1 MREIVLDTETTGF
14 DPKKGDRIVEV
25 GCVELVNLIP
35 TGRIFHRYIN
45 PQRDV
50 PKAAVDVH
58 GLTEEFLKDHPT
70 FLYIVDEFLDFI
82 GDDPLV
88 IHNAAFDMKFL
99 NAELDRL
106 CRPILPMNRAID
118 TLIMAREKFPGSP
131 ATLDA
136 LCKRFKID
144 LSARTKHGALLDA
157 ELLAEVYLEIRGG
170 RQTQLG
176 LTNGQNKESFGQ
188 GLDQGQ
194 KERPF
199 REPRSF
205 PLSESEILAHS
216 EFLKGIKDPLWA
228 KVQEVSSIYKDLS

>member
-14 DPKKGDRIVEV
+14 DPKKGDRIVEI
-25 GCVELVNLIP
+25 GCVELVNLLP
-35 TGRIFHRYIN
+35 TGRVFHKYIN

-70 FLYIVDEFLDFI
+70 FLYIVDEFIEFI
-82 GDDPLV
+82 GDAPLV

-106 CRPILPMNRAID
+106 CRPLLPMTRAKD
-118 TLIMAREKFPGSP
+118 TLIMARTKFPGSP

-144 LSARTKHGALLDA
+144 LSARTMHGALLDS
-157 ELLAEVYLEIRGG
+157 ELLAEVYLELRGG

-176 LTNGQNKESFGQ
+176 LADDQKD
-188 GLDQGQ
+188 GLTSKPEQQ
-194 KERPF
+194 LAKERPF
-199 REPRSF
+199 REPRPF
-205 PLSESEILAHS
+205 PLTEAEILAHQ
-216 EFLKGIKDPLWA
+216 EYLKGIKNPLWG
-228 KVQEVSSIYKDLS
+228 KN